1 MKRWRY
7 RLFSMAGKVVH
18 GGRQTKLL
26 LPRNAPEATLTM
38 ELYESI
44 KHLQQRIKV
53 SVLVT

>member
-7 RLFSMAGKVVH
+7 RLFSMAGKIIH
-18 GGRQTKLL
+18 GGRQTRLL
-26 LPRNAPEATLTM
+26 LPDTAPEATLVM

-44 KHLQQRIKV
+44 QDLRHRFKD